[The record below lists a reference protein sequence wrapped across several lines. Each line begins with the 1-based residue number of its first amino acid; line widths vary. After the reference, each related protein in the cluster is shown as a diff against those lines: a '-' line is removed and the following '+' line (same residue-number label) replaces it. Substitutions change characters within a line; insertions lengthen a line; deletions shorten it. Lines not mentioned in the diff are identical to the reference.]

1 MANGRGAYTV
11 LNDEQ
16 KQILAKYY
24 DEGMMSTGPNMHGV
38 IEEAASRV
46 GVSLDKV
53 KVSKPSNIYIYILIY
68 ISSVIT

>member
-24 DEGMMSTGPNMHGV
+24 DEGV